1 MKVYEQE
8 EGYMTPRRDIKTAA
22 PPCPP
27 APRKK
32 QPVYMKREPPKN
44 GFFQPPD
51 LDAFFSIV
59 VPTSKEGSLRL
70 QRKKWLNL
78 NGVMP

>member
-1 MKVYEQE
+1 MEIYEQE
-8 EGYMTPRRDIKTAA
+8 EGYMTPRRQIQTAA

-32 QPVYMKREPPKN
+32 QSVYVKREPPKN

-51 LDAFFSIV
+51 LEALFSIM
-59 VPTSKEGSLRL
+59 VPR
-70 QRKKWLNL
+70 RDAY
-78 NGVMP
+78 V